1 MTAIERRI
9 VGVELRN
16 LSAQETDRVLHSDVS
31 ACLAFVD
38 AQGFPRQVPCW
49 FLWDG
54 TAFYV
59 TSVAEKFHVR
69 RLRADARASICVE
82 IEERTNTGRTNRQ
95 VKGQGHVEIFSDAD
109 GVWGA
114 RIRKKYLGEV
124 RLDTAPGVGSRVVLR
139 LVPERLSAHG
149 GGIRLG

>member
-1 MTAIERRI
+1 MTAGERRI
-9 VGVELRN
+9 VAVELRN
-16 LSAQETDRVLHSDVS
+16 LSADETAAVLRSDVS

-59 TSVAEKFHVR
+59 TSVAEKFHVK
-69 RLRADARASICVE
+69 RLQADARASICVE
-82 IEERTNTGRTNRQ
+82 IEERTVTGRANRQ

-109 GVWGA
+109 GTWGT
-114 RIRKKYLGEV
+114 RIRRKYLGDV
-124 RLDTAPGVGSRVVLR
+124 RVDTPAVVASRVVLR